1 MPAEQLGR
9 SGGAR
14 LDSECQ
20 ELCQGPQGA
29 SVAAGR
35 RWRRTQ
41 EQRRAVRAAL
51 GAAMATEAEQRAE
64 VLSVDEYRQLHSITL
79 AVIGESQPP
88 AGEHEPD
95 DSEDEP
101 PADGTERWQPVQRFA
116 DAPFHAKLLQELRH
130 ASFRNPTPIQAQCW
144 PIANDGR
151 DVVAIAKTGSG
162 KTLGYLL
169 PIFHRALTR
178 EAQMVAARDA
188 RSPFAIVLAPTRE
201 LVLQIHEQAAQFG
214 HSAGVTSTCVY
225 GGAGA
230 PRHSQLPQL
239 LAGPQVRRTDSLRSR
254 FSTYTALISPPA
266 GGHRHP
272 WPAGGFHDGAGLSG
286 TPKARAARRGHTDFR
301 AR

>member
-20 ELCQGPQGA
+20 ELSQGPQGA

-51 GAAMATEAEQRAE
+51 GAAMATEAGQRAE

-130 ASFRNPTPIQAQCW
+130 ASFKPDPHPGAVLADCQRRARCCRHRQ
-144 PIANDGR
+144 DGQR
-151 DVVAIAKTGSG
+151 
-162 KTLGYLL
+162 
-169 PIFHRALTR
+169 
-178 EAQMVAARDA
+178 QDA
-188 RSPFAIVLAPTRE
+188 RLPLADLPPCAHTRGTDGGRQGRAFS
-201 LVLQIHEQAAQFG
+201 LRHCPGAYSRACAADPR
-214 HSAGVTSTCVY
+214 AGRAVRPQRRRDLHLCLRWRGCTATLAAPAVARWP
-225 GGAGA
+225 AGA
-230 PRHSQLPQL
+230 PH
-239 LAGPQVRRTDSLRSR
+239 
-254 FSTYTALISPPA
+254 
-266 GGHRHP
+266 
-272 WPAGGFHDGAGLSG
+272 
-286 TPKARAARRGHTDFR
+286 
-301 AR
+301 